1 VSGARV
7 AIGLAVIEE
16 MVRLAAIGVP
26 GVCRVG
32 HGGPFW
38 RRWLAGRAVDVEM
51 VDRAVSVRLAIVARP
66 GQPLGPLA
74 RTVRDAVAS
83 AVERLLA
90 LELDSVTVVID
101 GVGA

>member
-1 VSGARV
+1 VTLPRL
-7 AIGLAVIEE
+7 AIGAAVIEE

-32 HGGPFW
+32 HGGPIW
-38 RRWLAGRAVDVEM
+38 RRWMSGPAVEVDMVERAV
-51 VDRAVSVRLAIVARP
+51 RVRLAIVARP

-74 RTVRDAVAS
+74 RAVRESVAA

-90 LELDSVTVVID
+90 LELDTVSVVID

>member
-1 VSGARV
+1 MTTPRL
-7 AIGLAVIEE
+7 AIGSAVIED

-32 HGGPFW
+32 HGGPVW
-38 RRWLAGRAVDVEM
+38 RRWLAGPAVQVEVIERAV
-51 VDRAVSVRLAIVARP
+51 RVRLAIVARP

-74 RTVRDAVAS
+74 RSVRDSVAS

-90 LELDSVTVVID
+90 LELDTVSVVID